1 MTNTT
6 ADKHPWRVLPCG
18 ADIDALLTHVEAHPL
33 CWVSAV
39 KAHRARNLVIDNW
52 QSTAFRIEEDNAN
65 VRVINTGRRCIK
77 APLSAAVA
85 RAVRQARWADNRLD
99 TITARNTWGP
109 TVYARARAAC
119 LYLLSLGP
127 ADIPDAASRL
137 WVIADMAL
145 QRDIQPAPRGA
156 QQGERR

>member
-18 ADIDALLTHVEAHPL
+18 AHIDTLLAHVEAHPL

-52 QSTAFRIEEDNAN
+52 QSTAFRVDEDNAN
-65 VRVINTGRRCIK
+65 VRVINMGRRRIK

-85 RAVRQARWADNRLD
+85 RAVRQARWAGTRLD
-99 TITARNTWGP
+99 NITARNTWGP
-109 TVYARARAAC
+109 TVYARARTAC

-127 ADIPDAASRL
+127 DEIPDEASRL
-137 WVIADMAL
+137 WIIADMAMHST
-145 QRDIQPAPRGA
+145 G
-156 QQGERR
+156 QQNP